1 MNDEANSSQPIGL
14 IGLGL
19 VGSALAYRMKEAG
32 FSILGFDIDH
42 HQCRKNQES
51 GIQIAEFLSDIAQ
64 QCSRIV
70 LSLPD
75 SYIVENA
82 LLDKNGLLQDTSI
95 SRIIIDTTTGNPPH
109 VRQISKEISQR
120 NSIYC
125 DACLIGSSTM
135 IQKGDSVVV
144 IGSQENVLESI
155 LDLLNSWTNQI
166 FHMGDV
172 GTGSDAKLV
181 VNLVIG
187 LNRLVLS
194 ESLVFAESLGLDLHT
209 ILDVLK
215 SGVSYSKV
223 MDTKGEKMIE
233 RDFNPQARLRQHLKD
248 VKIINTLG
256 LEHNV
261 QLPLSNLHESILN
274 KGVEMDLGDLDNS
287 AVIEILKC
295 HKKNTE

>member
-1 MNDEANSSQPIGL
+1 MNDEADSFQPIGL

-19 VGSALAYRMKEAG
+19 VGSGLAIRMKQAG
-32 FSILGFDIDH
+32 FSVLGFDIDH
-42 HQCRKNQES
+42 HQCQKNQEA
-51 GIQIAEFLSDIAQ
+51 GIQIAESLSDIAQ
-64 QCSRIV
+64 QCSRVV

-75 SYIVENA
+75 SNIVEKA
-82 LLDKNGLLQDTSI
+82 LLDKNGLLRDTSI
-95 SRIIIDTTTGNPPH
+95 SRIIVDTTTGNPPQ
-109 VRQISKEISQR
+109 VRQISKEVSQR
-120 NSIYC
+120 NSMYC

-135 IQKGDSVVV
+135 IQEGDCVVV
-144 IGSQENVLESI
+144 IGGQQEVFETI
-155 LDLLNSWTNQI
+155 QDLLDSWTNQI

-194 ESLVFAESLGLDLHT
+194 ESLVFAESLGLDLCK

-223 MDTKGEKMIE
+223 MDTKGKKMIE

-248 VKIINTLG
+248 VTLINALG

-274 KGVEMDLGDLDNS
+274 KGIEMDLGDLDNS
-287 AVIEILKC
+287 AVIEILKRC
-295 HKKNTE
+295 K